1 MRRLASLS
9 AELRQAGVVRL
20 ALLAREGRGSFA
32 DRKHF
37 VMLHNIYD
45 VAELHFVALF
55 VCPAA
60 GVLRPTRR
68 PNMLDVYEHGLEG
81 FPRRMILGVKR
92 SWAHLREGRLR
103 SWVPEALVQPCV
115 SAAPARHVH
124 IDPASRAFF
133 GGSLS
138 NYQQYPLSIRL
149 AFLDTWGCIAVPR
162 HLPKNRFRCCGLGVC
177 VLGSIP
183 QG

>member
-20 ALLAREGRGSFA
+20 ALLAREGRRSFA

-45 VAELHFVALF
+45 VAQVHLVALF

-68 PNMLDVYEHGLEG
+68 SNMLDVYEHGLEG
-81 FPRRMILGVKR
+81 LPRRMILGVKR
-92 SWAHLREGRLR
+92 SWADLRERRLR

-115 SAAPARHVH
+115 SAAPGRHVH
-124 IDPASRAFF
+124 IDTVSSAFF
-133 GGSLS
+133 
-138 NYQQYPLSIRL
+138 
-149 AFLDTWGCIAVPR
+149 W
-162 HLPKNRFRCCGLGVC
+162 GVC
-177 VLGSIP
+177 P
-183 QG
+183 TFKNTP

>member
-1 MRRLASLS
+1 MFFSARTHLGGVDGVSPGAGNVKVLHPLQRVGEASGVSFRRTPPSGGRPSRAPRS
-9 AELRQAGVVRL
+9 
-20 ALLAREGRGSFA
+20 REGRRSFA

-45 VAELHFVALF
+45 VAELHLVALF

-68 PNMLDVYEHGLEG
+68 SNILDVYEHGLEG

-92 SWAHLREGRLR
+92 SWADLREGRLR
-103 SWVPEALVQPCV
+103 SWVPDARVQPCV
-115 SAAPARHVH
+115 SAAPGRHVH

-133 GGSLS
+133 
-138 NYQQYPLSIRL
+138 
-149 AFLDTWGCIAVPR
+149 WGDCPTF
-162 HLPKNRFRCCGLGVC
+162 KNT
-177 VLGSIP
+177 P
-183 QG
+183 